1 MKQLIKYNNEKE
13 SSTHS
18 KQEIFGELA
27 SRWMEEIQDLSKQID
42 FNNLTHKGNTASN
55 TFLGFKGPLGF
66 CKNVKEGYITV
77 KKAEEDQK

>member
-1 MKQLIKYNNEKE
+1 MKKSLQRIQNKKY
-13 SSTHS
+13 
-18 KQEIFGELA
+18 
-27 SRWMEEIQDLSKQID
+27 LSKQID
-42 FNNLTHKGNTASN
+42 FNNLTHKGNTAPN